1 MTFLPE
7 LLVLMHAAA
16 VELEAS
22 DNLLEHHWSVHLLD
36 DWKSLMLLAETRADE
51 LESAPVAAS

>member
-22 DNLLEHHWSVHLLD
+22 DNLLEHHWGVHLLD

-51 LESAPVAAS
+51 LEAEARATA